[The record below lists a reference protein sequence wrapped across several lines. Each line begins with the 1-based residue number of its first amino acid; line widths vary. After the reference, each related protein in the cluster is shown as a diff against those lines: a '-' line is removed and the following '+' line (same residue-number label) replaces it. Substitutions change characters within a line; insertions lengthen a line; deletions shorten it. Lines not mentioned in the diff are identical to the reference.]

1 MLQVT
6 ENMGKNEAEKVCSVD
21 RNHLEERRGANKGW
35 GCRLPVPMP
44 RPSNQTLWSE
54 WGRERTASDW
64 RRQIE
69 LDRLAPWPPGWGT
82 VWTTPA
88 DVLPGRQSKGVNCNS
103 QRFPACVL
111 GGTNGDAPRK
121 SPHLQVHPPEPASLL
136 GVICLVLCLELK
148 GHFSTIKIKVKNLEQ
163 DDSCLRRLLEVSFWF
178 SDSKC
183 PSREATSKRSEH
195 ESFPSLASP
204 NTKTLQGHLLSPKPT
219 LRAPFS

>member
-121 SPHLQVHPPEPASLL
+121 SPHLQVHPPRARLSAWGDLPSIVL
-136 GVICLVLCLELK
+136 GAKRTFFNNKNK
-148 GHFSTIKIKVKNLEQ
+148 GE
-163 DDSCLRRLLEVSFWF
+163 
-178 SDSKC
+178 
-183 PSREATSKRSEH
+183 
-195 ESFPSLASP
+195 
-204 NTKTLQGHLLSPKPT
+204 KPWT
-219 LRAPFS
+219 RW